1 MHNPLTVTRHEAH
14 NCPINTRESAMF
26 KALIELRNATLAAR
40 ERTGDTAI
48 STRVD
53 AGRVQ
58 LVRVTYPNGKRK
70 PAHEAPIG
78 EFMPPA
84 DAIKALNAL

>member
-1 MHNPLTVTRHEAH
+1 MAH
-14 NCPINTRESAMF
+14 NRAIDTQKHAMF
-26 KALIELRNATLAAR
+26 QTLIALRTATLAAR
-40 ERTGDTAI
+40 ARTGDDSI

-70 PAHEAPIG
+70 PAHEAPMG
-78 EFMPPA
+78 EFMPAA